1 MSNLKNVPLPDIG
14 DFDEVEVI
22 EILVSVG
29 DTVAEDDGII
39 TLESDKAS
47 MEIPAPFAGV
57 ITEIKVALGDK
68 IKQNDI
74 ILTIESA
81 ESEVEIVEEVVEKV
95 SSEPQ
100 IMSVVVPDIG
110 DFDEVEVIEVLV
122 SVGDTIAE
130 EDGIITLE
138 SDKASMEIPA
148 PFAGV
153 ITEIK
158 VALGDKIKQNDIILT
173 IESAESEV
181 EIVEEV
187 VEKVSSEP
195 QIMSVVVPDIGD
207 FDEVE
212 VIEVLVSVGDTIAEE
227 DGIITLESDKA
238 SMEIPT
244 PFAGKVTDINVALGD
259 KIKLGD
265 LILNIEST
273 GKAPTESPVEQAPTP
288 ITAPTPVVAPTPKPT
303 PQTLDPSISTTPK
316 GLSHA
321 SPSIRKLARE
331 LGVDLS
337 NVTGTGQKNRVLEGD
352 LKGYVKQ
359 IMLSGG
365 SGSALPKTPVIDFSK
380 FGDTETIALPRIKKL
395 SGKHLTA
402 CWLNIPHVTQ
412 FDEVNIDKME
422 VYRQAQKAKGVKL
435 TPLVFIMKGV
445 VEALQA
451 HPNFNASLDE
461 SGENLI
467 LKKYFNIGIAM
478 DTPNGLVV
486 PVIKDVEQKSLV
498 ELATELGETSAK
510 ARDGKLKPSDMQG
523 AGFTISSLGG
533 IGGTQFTPIVNS
545 PEVAILGVSRSFNK
559 PVWNGETF
567 LPELTLPLAL
577 SYDHRVIDGAQG
589 GRFMAELNTI
599 LREAN
604 YD

>member
-1 MSNLKNVPLPDIG
+1 MSEIKNIPLPDVG

-47 MEIPAPFAGV
+47 MEIPTPFAGV
-57 ITEIKVALGDK
+57 VTEIKVALGDK
-68 IKQNDI
+68 IKQGDI
-74 ILTIESA
+74 ILSIESTENA
-81 ESEVEIVEEVVEKV
+81 VEIVEKV
-95 SSEPQ
+95 AEASAEPQ
-100 IMSVVVPDIG
+100 ILPVVVPDIG

-122 SVGDTIAE
+122 NAGDV
-130 EDGIITLE
+130 L
-138 SDKASMEIPA
+138 
-148 PFAGV
+148 
-153 ITEIK
+153 
-158 VALGDKIKQNDIILT
+158 
-173 IESAESEV
+173 SA
-181 EIVEEV
+181 
-187 VEKVSSEP
+187 
-195 QIMSVVVPDIGD
+195 
-207 FDEVE
+207 
-212 VIEVLVSVGDTIAEE
+212 E

-244 PFAGKVTDINVALGD
+244 PLAGKVIDIKVALGD

-265 LILNIEST
+265 LILNIQST
-273 GKAPTESPVEQAPTP
+273 GATPVESPVEQTPATTPTP
-288 ITAPTPVVAPTPKPT
+288 SPAIAPPPKPA
-303 PQTLDPSISTTPK
+303 PQTLDQSISTSPNDS
-316 GLSHA
+316 SHA

-337 NVTGTGQKNRVLEGD
+337 NVSGTGQKGRILETD

-359 IMLSGG
+359 IITSGG
-365 SGSALPKTPVIDFSK
+365 TGGLPKTPVIDFSK
-380 FGDTETIALPRIKKL
+380 FGQLEIQPLTRINKL

-422 VYRQAQKAKGVKL
+422 AYRQTQKANGVKL
-435 TPLVFIMKGV
+435 TPLVFIMQGV
-445 VEALQA
+445 VQALQA
-451 HPNFNASLDE
+451 HPRFNASLDE

-486 PVIKDVEQKSLV
+486 PVIKGVEQKSLS
-498 ELATELGETSAK
+498 ELATELAQTSDK
-510 ARDGKLKPSDMQG
+510 ARNGKLKPADMQG

-533 IGGTQFTPIVNS
+533 IGGTQFTPIVNA

-559 PVWNGETF
+559 PIWNGKTF

-599 LREAN
+599 LKEAN